1 MMDIND
7 YQRQAAGSDI
17 LPSDEFTLPLLGLA
31 GEIGSLATE
40 LKKRQRDALGYSGF
54 REEVR
59 EELGDLMWYAAA
71 LARRCDLE
79 LGQVLTENLHKVAE
93 RYNRP
98 PVPPPHELFD
108 DGFGPQE
115 RLPRQIE
122 VTFVESL
129 GGDDAATP
137 VPVVRIYRGVGS
149 VGDPLDDNS
158 DDNDD
163 YRYHDALHLAHMA
176 VLGWSPTMRGLL
188 DAKRRSDPDVNRIQD
203 GGRASVIEEGLT
215 AYVFSVAAEHSFF
228 ATSSHVPADVIKACR
243 KMTAHLEVTERN
255 SADWEY
261 AILAGYDMFRE
272 LREHRGGTVRADLIT
287 RTLTFTPPGTMSA
300 STGSLALKRGAVV
313 VFEGLDRAGKSTQ
326 HDMLEA
332 AIEPNSTTF
341 VHMPSGFAD
350 FTRRVYRLLETK
362 PPTRTLARQLAH
374 LSCHSES
381 ASRLVEATRRGAL
394 VIDRWWWSTLA
405 YGWYGSQGALGL
417 SEALFRGLIDE
428 VWQDV
433 QADVVFLFLHEYVPD
448 DNNAQAVKDGYEA
461 LAAAAGDQVVVV
473 PTLSESDTHEV
484 IVGELRRRGLIE
496 SSEHWPT

>member
-1 MMDIND
+1 MDIND
-7 YQRQAAGSDI
+7 YQRRAADSDI
-17 LPSDEFTLPLLGLA
+17 LPSDEFSLPLLGLA

-40 LKKRQRDALGYSGF
+40 LKKRERDALGYRGF
-54 REEVR
+54 RDEVR

-71 LARRCDLE
+71 LARRCDLN
-79 LGQVLTENLHKVAE
+79 LGQVLTENLHKVEE

-98 PVPPPHELFD
+98 STPPPHELFD
-108 DGFGPQE
+108 EDFPTHEQ
-115 RLPRQIE
+115 LPRQIE
-122 VTFVESL
+122 ITFVETDL
-129 GGDDAATP
+129 AADTTPP
-137 VPVVRIYRGVGS
+137 VPVVRIYRGVGT

-188 DAKRRSDPDVNRIQD
+188 DVKRRSDSDVNRIQD

-243 KMTAHLEVTERN
+243 KMTAHLEVSERQ

-261 AILAGYDMFRE
+261 AILAGYEMFRA
-272 LREHRGGTVRADLIT
+272 LKEHRGGTVRADLTT
-287 RTLTFTPPGTMSA
+287 RTLTFTPPGAPPES
-300 STGSLALKRGAVV
+300 GRALTLRPGAVV
-313 VFEGLDRAGKSTQ
+313 VFEGLDKAGKSTQ
-326 HDMLEA
+326 REMLEA
-332 AIEPNSTTF
+332 VVEPASTTF

-350 FTRRVYRLLETK
+350 FTRRLYRLLETR
-362 PPTRTLARQLAH
+362 PPAKALARQLAH

-381 ASRLVEATRRGAL
+381 VDQLIKAARRGAL

-417 SEALFRGLIDE
+417 SETTFRGLIDE
-428 VWQDV
+428 VWQDL
-433 QADVVFLFLHEYVPD
+433 QADVVFLFLHEHVPD
-448 DNNAQAVKDGYEA
+448 DHNAQAVRNGYEA
-461 LAAAAGDQVVVV
+461 LAAASDRVVLV
-473 PTLSESDTHEV
+473 PTMSESDTHNFV
-484 IVGELRRRGLIE
+484 VGELDRRGLIE
-496 SSEHWPT
+496 PA

>member
-1 MMDIND
+1 MDIND
-7 YQRQAAGSDI
+7 YQRRAADSDI

-40 LKKRQRDALGYSGF
+40 LKKRERDALGYRGF
-54 REEVR
+54 RDEVR

-71 LARRCDLE
+71 LARRCDLN
-79 LGQVLTENLHKVAE
+79 LGHVLTENLHKVEE

-98 PVPPPHELFD
+98 STPPPHELFD
-108 DGFGPQE
+108 EDFPAHEQ
-115 RLPRQIE
+115 LPREIE
-122 VTFVESL
+122 ITFVESDL
-129 GGDDAATP
+129 GTNAATP
-137 VPVVRIYRGVGS
+137 VPVVRIYRGVGT

-188 DAKRRSDPDVNRIQD
+188 DAKRRSDPDINRIQD

-228 ATSSHVPADVIKACR
+228 ATSSNVPADVIKACR
-243 KMTAHLEVTERN
+243 KMTAHLEVSERQ

-261 AILAGYDMFRE
+261 AILAGYEMFRA
-272 LREHRGGTVRADLIT
+272 LKEHRGGTVHADLTT
-287 RTLTFTPPGTMSA
+287 RTLTFTPPGQRTESA
-300 STGSLALKRGAVV
+300 GALTLRAGAVV
-313 VFEGLDRAGKSTQ
+313 VFEGLDKAGKSTQ
-326 HDMLEA
+326 REILEA
-332 AIEPNSTTF
+332 LVEPGSTTF

-350 FTRRVYRLLETK
+350 FTRRLYRLLETR
-362 PPTRTLARQLAH
+362 PPAKALARQLAH

-381 ASRLVEATRRGAL
+381 VDQLVKATRRGAL

-417 SEALFRGLIDE
+417 SETTLRGLIDE
-428 VWQDV
+428 VWQDLE
-433 QADVVFLFLHEYVPD
+433 ADVVFLFLHEHVPD
-448 DNNAQAVKDGYEA
+448 DHHAQAVKNGYEA
-461 LAAAAGDQVVVV
+461 LAAASDRVVLV
-473 PTLSESDTHEV
+473 PTMSESDTHNF
-484 IVGELRRRGLIE
+484 IVGELDLRGLIE
-496 SSEHWPT
+496 PA